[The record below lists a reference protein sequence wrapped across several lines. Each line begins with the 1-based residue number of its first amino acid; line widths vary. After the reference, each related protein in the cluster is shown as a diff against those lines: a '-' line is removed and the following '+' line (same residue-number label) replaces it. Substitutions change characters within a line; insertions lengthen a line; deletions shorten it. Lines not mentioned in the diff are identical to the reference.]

1 MARLTQEQGL
11 PEIHLRYFQDPLR
24 LTSSLHINRS
34 ETLVLTRQANNLI
47 DEADAQLATE
57 ITWADWTLILPG
69 DLLSSSTRQD
79 SNNTAS
85 LLIARKIQTPGT
97 TKQEQAATPDMV
109 LLHLISF

>member
-1 MARLTQEQGL
+1 MKHRRCLSSREFHAEVEQRLKKSSPARMARLTQEQGL

-57 ITWADWTLILPG
+57 IT
-69 DLLSSSTRQD
+69 
-79 SNNTAS
+79 
-85 LLIARKIQTPGT
+85 
-97 TKQEQAATPDMV
+97 
-109 LLHLISF
+109 